1 MVKYNKNIFNS
12 KLIDAIDKYEL
23 KIVIDGIIEI
33 IEDIYQMENKITT
46 NSSTLCR
53 EIKKKV

>member
-46 NSSTLCR
+46 NLSTLCR